1 MDTFAK
7 GLKIAY
13 RLYEDKVFEDFI
25 DKRYESYKT
34 GIGKDIIDG
43 KVGFEELSKYAE
55 TLTEVKNNS
64 GRQEMLESKLNQY
77 IFEVK

>member
-1 MDTFAK
+1 MK
-7 GLKIAY
+7 IKYLKI
-13 RLYEDKVFEDFI
+13 LLIKDK
-25 DKRYESYKT
+25 
-34 GIGKDIIDG
+34 
-43 KVGFEELSKYAE
+43 KVGFDELSKYAE